1 MIFGTT
7 LLYIQTGGFCYERY
21 GKIVQQLFVHAK
33 KLSQATPDAT
43 QQFESFESVF
53 ENDPNQVYLLITAL
67 IYRGYFYPG
76 PAPLYERTI
85 VESNPDL
92 CNSINHYLNMNSK
105 DLLSNLFSQFLL
117 CQDSNV
123 IYRCWVIN
131 NRQLFSKDILL
142 NSEFYSDIRQLLNK
156 IESVQN
162 TGKSG
167 QSFWNDDK
175 FSELVDAIE
184 SLKQL
189 KPQAAPQIQDYTA
202 ILLNTNLIEQIYEMK
217 DQQVKPV
224 FENDSAASRYF
235 IPLESSSSKH
245 FFAKMIIIPPMQKLE
260 ANTDNAIKHLFYLT
274 NGDKNTF
281 DNLAK
286 DFICLATQSPFKQ
299 RNTIVNGDIDKL
311 GKWLSL
317 IYAISQ
323 YVSFMAREPYTLPL
337 NFPYSREYYME
348 HTPLLREKPQHFYC
362 LCNKNIQ
369 YPDPGNKHIHLNFP
383 YGGKFYELT
392 TLTPNEFIWIAELL
406 FAHGWHLI
414 NGAQGSRKA
423 KTRNIEKEF
432 TGFIKKCDENNEIR
446 IPAAL
451 VYQLYT
457 AYAKKEKQTKEVSDS
472 ELYKLIQGNDI
483 EYGTFKSRDVDINYI
498 NNELKTIM
506 VKTGIVFEDKW
517 TKKGSNHKS
526 FKCTINNE
534 LWKTLTAPSPESEHS
549 DDEEKFGKYL
559 KELFSR
565 YEYIFKYEVPEFF
578 NNGNNSENSMGSF
591 EPVGTRYIK

>member
-1 MIFGTT
+1 MDDMVKMINNVAYMQNKLTQET
-7 LLYIQTGGFCYERY
+7 PEE
-21 GKIVQQLFVHAK
+21 K
-33 KLSQATPDAT
+33 KY
-43 QQFESFESVF
+43 FKSFKGVF
-53 ENDPNQVYLLITAL
+53 KNDPNKVKMLITAL
-67 IYRGYFYPG
+67 TYCGYFYPG
-76 PAPLYERTI
+76 PAPQYERTI

-92 CNSINHYLNMNSK
+92 CNSIDYYLNMN
-105 DLLSNLFSQFLL
+105 LSDPLSYLINQFALY
-117 CQDSNV
+117 QGSMV

-131 NRQLFSKDILL
+131 NGQWLAKDLIL
-142 NSEFYSDIRQLLNK
+142 NNKFYSELRRMLNK

-162 TGKSG
+162 DGKSG
-167 QSFWNDDK
+167 QAFWNDEK
-175 FSELVDAIE
+175 FSALVDAIE
-184 SLKQL
+184 LIKQL
-189 KPQAAPQIQDYTA
+189 NPHAVPQVQDYTSVY
-202 ILLNTNLIEQIYEMK
+202 IQINLVGQVFEMK
-217 DQQVKPV
+217 DLQVNPAFGDVSSTYRLYDTARRSYKQTIFANMAIKPL
-224 FENDSAASRYF
+224 
-235 IPLESSSSKH
+235 IK
-245 FFAKMIIIPPMQKLE
+245 KLE
-260 ANTDNAIKHLFYLT
+260 ANTDNAIKHLFYFT

-299 RNTIVNGDIDKL
+299 RNTIVNGDIDKQ
-311 GKWLSL
+311 GKWVSL
-317 IYAISQ
+317 IYKISQ

-337 NFPYSREYYME
+337 NFPYSREDYME
-348 HTPLLREKPQHFYC
+348 HTPLLGEKPQHYYC
-362 LCNKNIQ
+362 LCNRDIQ
-369 YPDPGNKHIHLNFP
+369 YSDPGNKHIHLNFP

-392 TLTPNEFIWIAELL
+392 TLAQNEFIWIAELL

-414 NGAQGSRKA
+414 NGAQGSRKV

-432 TGFIKKCDENNEIR
+432 TGFINKCDENNEIR

-472 ELYKLIQGNDI
+472 ELYKLIQGNGI
-483 EYGTFKSRDVDINYI
+483 EYGTFKSRDADINYI

-506 VKTGIVFEDKW
+506 VKSGIKFEDKW
-517 TKKGSNHKS
+517 TEKNRGHKS

-565 YEYIFKYEVPEFF
+565 YEYIFKYENPNFF

-591 EPVGTRYIK
+591 EPIGTRYIK

>member
-1 MIFGTT
+1 
-7 LLYIQTGGFCYERY
+7 
-21 GKIVQQLFVHAK
+21 
-33 KLSQATPDAT
+33 
-43 QQFESFESVF
+43 
-53 ENDPNQVYLLITAL
+53 
-67 IYRGYFYPG
+67 
-76 PAPLYERTI
+76 
-85 VESNPDL
+85 
-92 CNSINHYLNMNSK
+92 MNSK

-162 TGKSG
+162 DGKSG

-224 FENDSAASRYF
+224 FENDSAASRYY
-235 IPLESSSSKH
+235 IPLEATCSKP
-245 FFAKMIIIPPMQKLE
+245 FFAKMIIIPAMQKLE
-260 ANTDNAIKHLFYLT
+260 ANTDNAIKHLFYFT

-286 DFICLATQSPFKQ
+286 DFIYLATRPPFKH
-299 RNTIVNGDIDKL
+299 RNTIVNGDIDKQE
-311 GKWLSL
+311 KWLHL
-317 IYAISQ
+317 LVNGISKF
-323 YVSFMAREPYTLPL
+323 VLFIAREPYTLPL
-337 NFPYSREYYME
+337 DSSYSREEYME
-348 HTPLLREKPQHFYC
+348 HTPLFGEPPQHFYC
-362 LCNKNIQ
+362 LCNRDIQ

-383 YGGKFYELT
+383 YGGKFYELPN
-392 TLTPNEFIWIAELL
+392 LTQNEFIWIAELL

-432 TGFIKKCDENNEIR
+432 TGFINKCDENNEIR

-457 AYAKKEKQTKEVSDS
+457 AYARKEKQTKEVSDS
-472 ELYKLIQGNDI
+472 ELYKLIQGNGI

-526 FKCTINNE
+526 FKCTISNE
-534 LWKTLTAPSPESEHS
+534 LWKTLTAPSPEAEHS

-565 YEYIFKYEVPEFF
+565 YEYIFKYENPNIF
-578 NNGNNSENSMGSF
+578 NSGNNSDNSMGSF
-591 EPVGTRYIK
+591 EPIGTRYIK